1 MEAQDNEGPRDWK
14 NVSTSFVIP
23 RNSLCRGSFVFSHE
37 MRIFGIV
44 YLSATRSTI
53 TVVKL
58 NLEKPFVEIKW
69 FSPAMGEHTSGGT
82 AFFSYFV
89 Y

>member
-1 MEAQDNEGPRDWK
+1 MEPGDNEGPRDWK
-14 NVSTSFVIP
+14 NVSASFVIP
-23 RNSLCRGSFVFSHE
+23 RNSLCRGSFVSSYE

-44 YLSATRSTI
+44 YLTATRSTI

-69 FSPAMGEHTSGGT
+69 LSPALEERTSGGK
-82 AFFSYFV
+82 SGK
-89 Y
+89 

>member
-1 MEAQDNEGPRDWK
+1 MFPHRSLYRGIRYVE
-14 NVSTSFVIP
+14 VCSFP
-23 RNSLCRGSFVFSHE
+23 SYE

-44 YLSATRSTI
+44 YLTATRSTV

-69 FSPAMGEHTSGGT
+69 LSPALEERTSGGK
-82 AFFSYFV
+82 SGK
-89 Y
+89 

>member
-1 MEAQDNEGPRDWK
+1 
-14 NVSTSFVIP
+14 
-23 RNSLCRGSFVFSHE
+23 

-44 YLSATRSTI
+44 YLTATRSTI

-69 FSPAMGEHTSGGT
+69 LSPALEERTSGGK
-82 AFFSYFV
+82 SGK
-89 Y
+89 